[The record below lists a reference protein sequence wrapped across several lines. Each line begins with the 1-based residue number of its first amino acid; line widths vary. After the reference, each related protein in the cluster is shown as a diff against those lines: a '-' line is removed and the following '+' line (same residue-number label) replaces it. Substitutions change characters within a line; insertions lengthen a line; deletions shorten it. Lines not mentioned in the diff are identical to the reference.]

1 MARHKIDYGIDLGTT
16 NSAIARMENGESVIK
31 KTRSPQSDTLPSC
44 VYFTMDKKGQKSIR
58 VGLRAKN
65 SIAEDFINALKK
77 GHKAEE
83 YGYIEFKR
91 TMKNNDVH
99 SNSNMKK
106 PTYTSEELSAE
117 VLKELKSIIN
127 DEDVDSVVV
136 TVPAKFD
143 VNEKTHT
150 KNAAALA
157 GFKQCELLQEPIAA
171 CYAYGVSSAE
181 KNGFWLVFDFGGG
194 TFDAA
199 LVKVEDGIISIID
212 TEGNNY
218 LGGKNLDEAVVN
230 KILIPKLQETY
241 SLDSFFAEDWK
252 ILTLRQALKSVAEE
266 LRINLSFD
274 ENANYSAYDRDTD
287 FGEDDNGETI
297 EPDFEISRNEL
308 SEVIM
313 PIYQE
318 AVDICKQL
326 LKRNNL
332 QGSDLATLVL
342 VGGPTFSPIVRDM
355 LRQQITDKVDTHVDP
370 MTVVARGA
378 ALYASTLDRQ
388 LSDFD
393 IKSETGATVV
403 KLNVNYESTTVEGSE
418 WISVSLDEKETL
430 DEVQIQFE
438 RSDKA
443 FYSEKI
449 DVTKQGNV
457 IELYFQKGKPNS
469 FKINCFCKQ
478 GQVECFPSEI
488 TIIQG
493 TVVGKATL
501 PYDIA
506 IGIWSNDKKKA
517 VVDAIDG
524 LQRNQI
530 LPAIGT
536 NNKRRTSSQLRP
548 GIPDD
553 KLVIP
558 IYQVD
563 DGGRGKSVTLYDEV
577 CAVEITG
584 DDVDQLIPADSDVHL
599 TIKVD
604 QSEMMSM
611 EVYFP
616 TIDFTIQ
623 KQIDTNNDTNGKK
636 RPYGENEF
644 RNDLRSANKQLDMLD
659 RNGID
664 VVNFKDELGKLDDE
678 SNNSNDWMKLRNRL
692 RLQLRQIEDLDSQTE
707 WQRLEKQL
715 REEFD
720 RLEKSDNKLGDDKT
734 HQAVSHLRTQT
745 DKVIRSKDITLGKE
759 LLEQIRQLFLGLNL
773 LEITIAMFYH
783 WDDDFD
789 VINWKDRSR
798 ARSLINKGAE
808 IISNNPSA
816 DKLRPI
822 AIQVIELLPDSERG
836 KVEKGGWLQ

>member
-16 NSAIARMENGESVIK
+16 NSAIARMENGEAVIK

-83 YGYIEFKR
+83 FGYLEFKR
-91 TMKNNDVH
+91 TMKNNDIH

-117 VLKELKSIIN
+117 VLKELKAIIN

-241 SLDSFFAEDWK
+241 SLDSFFEEDWK
-252 ILTLRQALKSVAEE
+252 ILTLRQAMKSVAEE

-274 ENANYSAYDRDTD
+274 ETANYSAYDRDTD

-297 EPDFEISRNEL
+297 EPDFEISRGEL
-308 SEVIM
+308 SEVIT

-318 AVDICKQL
+318 AIDICKQL

-332 QGSDLATLVL
+332 QGSDLTTLVL
-342 VGGPTFSPIVRDM
+342 VGGPTFSPIVRNM

-388 LSDFD
+388 IDVSD
-393 IKSETGATVV
+393 IKSETGANVV
-403 KLNVNYESTTVEGSE
+403 KLNVNYESTTVEDSE
-418 WISVSLDEKETL
+418 WVSVSLDANESV
-430 DEVQIQFE
+430 DDVQIQFE

-443 FYSEKI
+443 FISEKI

-469 FKINCFCKQ
+469 FKILCYGKQ
-478 GQVECFPSEI
+478 GLTECFPSEI

-506 IGIWSNDKKKA
+506 IGIWSDDKNKA
-517 VVDAIDG
+517 IVDPIDG
-524 LQRNQI
+524 LQRNQL
-530 LPAIGT
+530 LPATGI
-536 NNKRRTSSQLRP
+536 NNKRRTSNQLRP
-548 GIPDD
+548 GNADD
-553 KLVIP
+553 NLVIP

-563 DGGRGKSVTLYDEV
+563 DGGRGKSVTLYDQVCEV
-577 CAVEITG
+577 KITG

-611 EVYFP
+611 EIYFP
-616 TIDFTIQ
+616 SIDFTIQ
-623 KQIDTNNDTNGKK
+623 KNIDTNNDTNGKK
-636 RPYGENEF
+636 YVYGETEFKKDF
-644 RNDLRSANKQLDMLD
+644 RNTNRQLDSLD
-659 RNGID
+659 RNGIN
-664 VVNFKDELGKLDDE
+664 VEEYRNELDKLNEE
-678 SNNSNDWMKLRNRL
+678 SKSSNDWMKLRDRL
-692 RLQLRQIEDLDSQTE
+692 RLQLRKVEDLDSSTE
-707 WQRLEKQL
+707 WERLENEIRK
-715 REEFD
+715 EFD
-720 RLEKSDNKLGDDKT
+720 RLEKADSDLGDDKS
-734 HQAVSHLRTQT
+734 HQSVNALRTQT
-745 DKVIRSKDITLGKE
+745 DKVIRTKDVNLGKE
-759 LLEQIRQLFLGLNL
+759 LLEKIRAMFFGLNML
-773 LEITIAMFYH
+773 DILIAMFCH
-783 WDDDFD
+783 WHDDFNSID
-789 VINWKDRSR
+789 WKDRSR
-798 ARSLINKGAE
+798 ALSLVNKGGE
-808 IISNNPSA
+808 IISDNPTRE
-816 DKLRPI
+816 KLHPI
-822 AIQVIELLPDSERG
+822 AVQVINLLPTSE
-836 KVEKGGWLQ
+836 KEKAGGLLKN